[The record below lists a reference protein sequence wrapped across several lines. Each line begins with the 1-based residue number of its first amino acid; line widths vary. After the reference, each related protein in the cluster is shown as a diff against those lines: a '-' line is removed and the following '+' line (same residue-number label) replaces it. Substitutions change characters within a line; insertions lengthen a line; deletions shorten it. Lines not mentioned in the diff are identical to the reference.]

1 MKSTT
6 WLRSM
11 MLCGEAMSSGHTGF
25 MDTTLRSNLIQNV
38 VPRRFFNRLGIWE
51 RGTDIKP

>member
-1 MKSTT
+1 
-6 WLRSM
+6 